1 MFMANIAT
9 IDVIYPLEQYQR
21 IFKVK
26 MTDISDNPSILEVIY
41 KSGVLDYYPQINL
54 NSNSVG
60 INSELKKLN
69 DPVKAFDRIEIYRP
83 LVKDP
88 MTARRM
94 RAKEQRAKR

>member
-1 MFMANIAT
+1 MDNITT

-21 IFKVK
+21 IFRVKV
-26 MTDISDNPSILEVIY
+26 TDISDNPSILEVIN
-41 KSGVLDYYPQINL
+41 KSGILDYYPQINL
-54 NSNSVG
+54 NINPIG
-60 INSELKKLN
+60 INSELKKL
-69 DPVKAFDRIEIYRP
+69 DDVVKPFDRIEIYRP